1 MSKTIPHYLQALAVS
16 AVLLIN
22 GCATTAP
29 MPDVYPSGLVAALPH
44 TDGYGLLAK
53 PAPLLESARKAAY
66 AQAKQSCDVGC
77 VTPAG
82 KILGAVDNVPA
93 YSNCQSTCAR
103 AEFSFMDLRTK
114 AVFLHEKPP
123 ADKSVH
129 YVGLTYQCVE
139 YARRWWMTN
148 LGITFGDVDSA
159 HEILYLTEGE
169 NIQTNAKFP
178 LARSLN
184 GTATRP
190 PQRGDLLI
198 YYPNPTD
205 PKWRHGHVAVIVGV
219 DLAHGWVNVAEQN
232 YNNLPWVKPNQYAR
246 QLRLFS
252 VGGRYHI
259 EDVASDKIS
268 NPAGGLISGWIYPA
282 DNVGL
287 KSRD

>member
-1 MSKTIPHYLQALAVS
+1 MRQASLALFTFSLLTAAWLSACSTVS
-16 AVLLIN
+16 TP
-22 GCATTAP
+22 TTATS
-29 MPDVYPSGLVAALPH
+29 YPNGLAQPLAN

-53 PAPLLESARKAAY
+53 PTPLAEATRKQAY
-66 AQAKQSCDVGC
+66 AQAKQACQTGC

-82 KILGAVDNVPA
+82 KLLGSVDNVPA

-103 AEFSFMDLRTK
+103 SEFSFMDLRSK
-114 AVFLHEKPP
+114 AISLHSKPP
-123 ADKSVH
+123 ADKQKH

-159 HEILYLTEGE
+159 HEILYLSEGE
-169 NIQTNAKFP
+169 QIQTNKPFP

-184 GTATRP
+184 GTTKRP
-190 PQRGDLLI
+190 PKRGDLLI

-219 DLAHGWVNVAEQN
+219 DLARGLVNVAEQN
-232 YNNLPWVKPNQYAR
+232 YNNLPWAKPQQYAR
-246 QLRLFS
+246 QLRLFN

-259 EDVASDKIS
+259 EDIASDKTS
-268 NPAGGLISGWIYPA
+268 NPNGGLISGWIYPA
-282 DNVGL
+282 INTVL
-287 KSRD
+287 AQ